1 MNVFYY
7 YFTWCPGTEYAA
19 NTRAPK
25 LGLTSDRSY
34 GRKNQSWRQ
43 TIIIVSK
50 VSTHGKHVILTWTS
64 ALVANTKD
72 WCTRPGWRHT
82 RVMKVSDDDTQ
93 ELWKSALTTHKSY
106 GSQRWR
112 QTRVMED
119 STDDTQELWKS
130 ALTTHK
136 SYWSQRWR
144 QTRVIVT
151 KVSVDGRHEVWSL
164 KSALTRGMY
173 GTKVSADDRHEA
185 WSRIS
190 ALTTDTRLCQ
200 RWRQTRGMV
209 TKVNLDGKH
218 EVLAQKPVN

>member
-106 GSQRWR
+106 
-112 QTRVMED
+112 
-119 STDDTQELWKS
+119 
-130 ALTTHK
+130 
-136 SYWSQRWR
+136 WSQRWR

-173 GTKVSADDRHEA
+173 GHE
-185 WSRIS
+185 SQ
-190 ALTTDTRLCQ
+190 C
-200 RWRQTRGMV
+200 WRQTRGMV
-209 TKVNLDGKH
+209 TNFSADDRH
-218 EVLAQKPVN
+218 